1 MDRKVMNHESW
12 PIAWMKTYVGVI
24 HYLKIPK
31 IPVDIPKKNA
41 LIESLLTLQEWIIC
55 GLLDS
60 PDIRTCHSLWFGGS
74 GLGPIFRA
82 AISPESTE
90 DSNPNGLKARFDE
103 DYLDVPGS

>member
-1 MDRKVMNHESW
+1 MFNTPRVRSV
-12 PIAWMKTYVGVI
+12 AMKQLPREVVKSSAASKI
-24 HYLKIPK
+24 HL
-31 IPVDIPKKNA
+31 
-41 LIESLLTLQEWIIC
+41 
-55 GLLDS
+55 
-60 PDIRTCHSLWFGGS
+60 DIRTCHSLWFGGS